1 MSFLKTNKAFGLM
14 VALIFLVI
22 LFFLDNNFFK
32 IIFLG
37 IFFSTLI
44 ISFFFDKFLSTPKKY
59 WIRFGFFLGKIISP
73 IIISLIY
80 FMVVFPTNII
90 LKVFRKD
97 ILDTKLD
104 TKKKSYWV
112 KKSNDIDMEQ
122 QF

>member
-14 VALIFLVI
+14 IALIFLVI

-80 FMVVFPTNII
+80 FVVVFPTNII
-90 LKVFRKD
+90 LRVFRKD

>member
-14 VALIFLVI
+14 IALIFLVI

-80 FMVVFPTNII
+80 FIVVFPTNII

>member
-14 VALIFLVI
+14 FALIFLVI
-22 LFFLDNNFFK
+22 FFFLNNNFFK

-44 ISFFFDKFLSTPKKY
+44 VSLFFEKFLSKPKKY

-80 FMVVFPTNII
+80 FVVVFPTNII
-90 LKVFRKD
+90 LRVFRKD

>member
-14 VALIFLVI
+14 FALIFLAI
-22 LFFLDNNFFK
+22 FFFLDNNFFK
-32 IIFLG
+32 ILFLG

-44 ISFFFDKFLSTPKKY
+44 ISLFFDNFLSTPKKY
-59 WIRFGFFLGKIISP
+59 WIKFGFFLGKIISP
-73 IIISLIY
+73 IIISFIY
-80 FMVVFPTNII
+80 FVVVLPTNIF
-90 LKVFRKD
+90 LKAFRKD

>member
-14 VALIFLVI
+14 IALIFLVI

-80 FMVVFPTNII
+80 FVVVFPTNII

>member
-14 VALIFLVI
+14 IALIFLVI
-22 LFFLDNNFFK
+22 FFFLDNNFFK

-44 ISFFFDKFLSTPKKY
+44 ISFFFDKFLKSTKKY
-59 WIRFGFFLGKIISP
+59 WIRFGFFIVNIISP

-80 FMVVFPTNII
+80 FIVVFPTNII

>member
-14 VALIFLVI
+14 IALIFLVI

-80 FMVVFPTNII
+80 FIVVFPTNII

-104 TKKKSYWV
+104 TKKESYWV

>member
-14 VALIFLVI
+14 FALIFFVI
-22 LFFLDNNFFK
+22 FFFLDNNFFK
-32 IIFLG
+32 ILFLS

-44 ISFFFDKFLSTPKKY
+44 ISLFFDNFLSRPKKY
-59 WIRFGFFLGKIISP
+59 WIKFGFFLGKIISP
-73 IIISLIY
+73 IIISFIY
-80 FMVVFPTNII
+80 FVVVFPTNII
-90 LKVFRKD
+90 LRVFRKD

-104 TKKKSYWV
+104 TKKESYWV

>member
-14 VALIFLVI
+14 IALIFLVI

-80 FMVVFPTNII
+80 FVVVFPTNII
-90 LKVFRKD
+90 LRVFRKD

-104 TKKKSYWV
+104 TKKKKLLG
-112 KKSNDIDMEQ
+112 KKV
-122 QF
+122 

>member
-1 MSFLKTNKAFGLM
+1 MSFLKTNKAFGLIF
-14 VALIFLVI
+14 AFIFLVI

-80 FMVVFPTNII
+80 FVVVFPTNII
-90 LKVFRKD
+90 LKLFRKD

>member
-14 VALIFLVI
+14 IALIFLVI

-80 FMVVFPTNII
+80 FIVVFPTNII

-104 TKKKSYWV
+104 TKKKV
-112 KKSNDIDMEQ
+112 IG
-122 QF
+122 

>member
-1 MSFLKTNKAFGLM
+1 MSFLKTNKAFGLIF
-14 VALIFLVI
+14 AFIFLVI
-22 LFFLDNNFFK
+22 FFFLDDNFFK

-44 ISFFFDKFLSTPKKY
+44 ISIFFDKFLSTPKKY
-59 WIRFGFFLGKIISP
+59 WIRLGFFLGKIISP

-80 FMVVFPTNII
+80 FIVVFPTNII
-90 LKVFRKD
+90 LKLFRKD

>member
-14 VALIFLVI
+14 IALIFLVI

-32 IIFLG
+32 ILFLG

-80 FMVVFPTNII
+80 FIVVFPTNII

>member
-14 VALIFLVI
+14 IALIFLVI
-22 LFFLDNNFFK
+22 FFFLDNNFFK

-80 FMVVFPTNII
+80 FIVVFPTNII
-90 LKVFRKD
+90 LKLFRKD

-104 TKKKSYWV
+104 TKKKSYWED
-112 KKSNDIDMEQ
+112 K
-122 QF
+122 

>member
-1 MSFLKTNKAFGLM
+1 MSFLKTNKAFGLIF
-14 VALIFLVI
+14 AFIFLVI
-22 LFFLDNNFFK
+22 FFFLDDNFFK

-44 ISFFFDKFLSTPKKY
+44 ISIFFDKFLSTPKKY

-80 FMVVFPTNII
+80 FIVVFPTNII

>member
-14 VALIFLVI
+14 IALIFLVI

-80 FMVVFPTNII
+80 FIVVFPTNII
-90 LKVFRKD
+90 LKVLRKD

-104 TKKKSYWV
+104 TKKESYWV

>member
-14 VALIFLVI
+14 IALIFLVI

-37 IFFSTLI
+37 IFFFTLI
-44 ISFFFDKFLSTPKKY
+44 ISIFFDKFLSTPKKY

-80 FMVVFPTNII
+80 FVVVFPTNII
-90 LKVFRKD
+90 LRVFRKD